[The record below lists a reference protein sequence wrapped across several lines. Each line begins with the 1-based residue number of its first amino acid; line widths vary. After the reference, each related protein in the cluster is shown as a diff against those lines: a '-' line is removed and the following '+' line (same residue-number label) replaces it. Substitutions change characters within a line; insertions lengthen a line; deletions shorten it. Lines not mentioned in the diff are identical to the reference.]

1 MNLAPTW
8 LARLRTPRLPRD
20 PRRKA
25 LMWLTAGF
33 LLFGVIE
40 AGEPFERML
49 GSVRDRVRQHDAS
62 GDVVI
67 VGIDDRMIEQLHE
80 WPLRRRHYAQLIDRL
95 NADGVSRIF
104 IDVSFSTLST
114 AADDRALVDAVK
126 RSRAEVTLSTSFSVD
141 PIRRRRTELLPFPA
155 LRQVAQ
161 LASVNFRFDFT
172 GVVRR
177 LPYAMV
183 IGGAPHPSFAAKIAG
198 VAGRPGQLFRVD
210 YSTRLASLPMVGG
223 GDVLDGR
230 LPEGSLRGRTVVI
243 GPTATR
249 MADNYLVP
257 NVGYLPGVFIQA
269 LGAETLHSGRPL
281 DLPWML
287 PFAIAWCATLGLFF
301 LRYRTTAVVLHA
313 MTVLALVGLPFLL
326 DARLVF
332 TEIVPALGLMLG
344 AAAWMLWSS
353 YRSAFRREA
362 IVNAVSGLPNLNALR
377 AIANEPDIA
386 LVAARIRNYPEVTAS
401 LAADHERILAEQ
413 IARRLALGSG
423 GAVIYQGDEGIFA
436 WLTPCETV
444 SFTSDQFDAMHALF
458 RNAVA
463 VGDRH
468 VDLSITFGLSSDA
481 GLSPFNRLGGALMA
495 ADAAADAGLHW
506 KLHEPVQPSD
516 SSWKL
521 SLLSRLDAAIDAEE
535 IWVAFQPKIDVAS
548 NRIVGA
554 EALVRWAHPEK
565 GPINPVD
572 FIPLAE
578 QQNRI
583 GKLTYYV
590 LETAIRTAA
599 SINSHG
605 IRFGMAVNLSVRLLD
620 DPSLIEQVGA
630 LLDRHGLAPDLLTLE
645 ITETAAISGSRA
657 SIGVLE
663 GLRAIGVGL
672 SIDDYGT
679 GFSNLE
685 NLRTIPANEIK
696 IDRSFI
702 DAIDHSRSDAVMV
715 RSTIQ
720 MAHSLGQKVVAE
732 GVERAETLQTLRRM
746 GCDLVQGYLT
756 GRPVKFSALAR
767 SLIQERRRHAA

>member
-8 LARLRTPRLPRD
+8 LARLRSRNPHRD
-20 PRRKA
+20 PRRTA
-25 LMWLTAGF
+25 LTWLTLGF
-33 LLFGVIE
+33 LAFGLVE
-40 AGEPFERML
+40 AGEPLERML
-49 GSVRDRVRQHDAS
+49 GTVRDRVRQHDAS

-80 WPLRRRHYAQLIDRL
+80 WPLRRRHYAELIDRL
-95 NADGVSRIF
+95 NADGVGRIF
-104 IDVSFSTLST
+104 VDVSFSTLST
-114 AADDRALVDAVK
+114 KADDRALVDAVK
-126 RSRAEVTLSTSFSVD
+126 RSRAEVAVSTGFSVD
-141 PIRRRRTELLPFPA
+141 PVNGRRTQLLPFPA
-155 LRQVAQ
+155 LRAVAH
-161 LASVNFRFDFT
+161 LASYNFKFDGS
-172 GVVRR
+172 GVVRQ
-177 LPYAMV
+177 LPYAIIMD
-183 IGGAPHPSFAAKIAG
+183 GHSYPSFAAKIAG
-198 VAGRPGQLFRVD
+198 VRGRPGELFRVD
-210 YSTRLASLPMVGG
+210 YSTRLASLPMAGG
-223 GDVLDGR
+223 GDVLNGR
-230 LPEGSLRGRTVVI
+230 LPEGSLRGRTVLI
-243 GPTATR
+243 GPTAAR

-257 NVGYLPGVFIQA
+257 GVGFLPGVFIQA
-269 LGAETLHSGRPL
+269 LGAETLYTGRPI

-287 PFAIAWCATLGLFF
+287 PFAVAWFAALMLTF
-301 LRYRTTAVVLHA
+301 LRYRKSAVLLYVCTA
-313 MTVLALVGLPFLL
+313 MTLIGLPFFL
-326 DARLVF
+326 DARLIF
-332 TEIVPALGLMLG
+332 TETVPALGLMTG
-344 AAAWMLWSS
+344 VAAWMLWSG
-353 YRSAFRREA
+353 YRSAYRREA

-377 AIANEPDIA
+377 AVAKEPNVA
-386 LVAARIRNYPEVTAS
+386 LVAARIRNYPEITAS
-401 LAADHERILAEQ
+401 LAADHERMLAEQ

-436 WLTPCETV
+436 WLMPCETV

-463 VGDRH
+463 VGDRR
-468 VDLSITFGLSSDA
+468 VDLSITFGMSSDA

-521 SLLSRLDAAIDAEE
+521 SLLSRLDAAIDAGE

-565 GPINPVD
+565 GPINPGD

-583 GKLTYYV
+583 GKLTYHV
-590 LETAIRTAA
+590 LDTAIRTAA
-599 SINSHG
+599 SINHHG

-620 DPSLIEQVGA
+620 DPTLIEQVGI
-630 LLDRHGLAPDLLTLE
+630 LLERHGLAPELLTLE

-685 NLRTIPANEIK
+685 NLRTIPTNEIK

-756 GRPVKFSALAR
+756 GRPMKFSALVR